1 VTTVINIRAIH
12 DVPYVY
18 IGRGSKWGNPYTH
31 LDSRYVGTVKVST
44 REEAVESYER
54 YVKSRPD
61 LMEAAR
67 KELRGKVLGCFCKPK
82 ACHGDVL
89 ARIAEEE
96 IDGHDQ

>member
-1 VTTVINIRAIH
+1 
-12 DVPYVY
+12 
-18 IGRGSKWGNPYTH
+18 
-31 LDSRYVGTVKVST
+31 VKVST